1 MTHHKE
7 ETELLHAPGQCYSL
21 YEPLGVVA
29 VVGSWNAPLV
39 TTLKPL
45 MQAISAGNCV
55 IVKPSEISSNSSKA
69 IKKFTDKYLD
79 QDFVVTI
86 EGGVSI
92 AE

>member
-1 MTHHKE
+1 M
-7 ETELLHAPGQCYSL
+7 
-21 YEPLGVVA
+21 VA

-79 QDFVVTI
+79 QDFIVTI

>member
-1 MTHHKE
+1 MI
-7 ETELLHAPGQCYSL
+7 
-21 YEPLGVVA
+21 
-29 VVGSWNAPLV
+29 GSWNAPLV

-55 IVKPSEISSNSSKA
+55 IVKPSEISTHSSA
-69 IKKFTDKYLD
+69 VIKKFTDKYLD
-79 QDFVVTI
+79 KDFIVTV